1 MKLLFATTNKHK
13 LEELQDLVRGLPVQV
28 LSLRDVEAT
37 EVDEDQPTLEA
48 NATKKA
54 TVYCTRTGL
63 VTVGDDTGLCVDA
76 LGGAPGVH
84 SARYGG
90 VADGPV
96 LGDAEERYRANNV
109 RLLREL
115 SGVPAERRTAH
126 FRCALCLAVPQRE
139 PVVVVGDCPGRIA
152 LEKRGGHGFGY
163 DPLFELPEL
172 GRTYAELTSEEK
184 NRLSHRARAFQ
195 ALRPLLEAL
204 VGEGVR

>member
-1 MKLLFATTNKHK
+1 MRLLFPTTNKHK

-37 EVDEDQPTLEA
+37 EVDEDQPTLEG

-54 TVYCTRTGL
+54 TVYCGRTGL
-63 VTVGDDTGLCVDA
+63 VTVADDTGLCVDA
-76 LGGAPGVH
+76 LDGAPGVH

-96 LGDAEERYRANNV
+96 LGDAEDRYRANNV

-115 SGVPAERRTAH
+115 AGVPADRRTAH
-126 FRCALCLAVPQRE
+126 FRCALCLAVPDRE

-172 GRTYAELTSEEK
+172 GRTYAELTGEEK
-184 NRLSHRARAFQ
+184 NSLSHRARAFQ

-204 VGEGVR
+204 VAEGVR